1 MTRVLLT
8 GASGQV
14 GRELQRAEWPS
25 GFKLWAVDHGQL
37 DITNEA
43 AVRALVEKIRPAI
56 LVNAAAYTAVDKA
69 EDDAA
74 TAFAVNAA
82 GVAHLVRCAEQCSA
96 HVLHLSTDYVF
107 DGTKPGWYVESDPI
121 NPLGV
126 YGRSKADGERAALL
140 YPRAI
145 VLRTAW
151 VYGVLGPNF
160 VRMMLR
166 LARERQV
173 IGVVADQV
181 GCPTSARDLAAA
193 LVRIACASLD
203 GALEE
208 QLLHVTSPVQ
218 ATWHELAVAVFRVSA
233 QGFNGELRAIATA
246 EYPTRAR
253 RPANS
258 RLDSGRLNAKLGIRL
273 PDWHDSLVEVVNELE
288 KGLGRTR

>member
-8 GASGQV
+8 GANGQV

-25 GFKLWAVDHGQL
+25 GFEVWPADHREL

-43 AVRALVEKIRPAI
+43 AVRALVENVRPAI
-56 LVNAAAYTAVDKA
+56 VVNAAAYTAVDKA
-69 EDDAA
+69 EDDPA

-82 GVAHLVRCAEQCSA
+82 GVAHLVRYAEQCSA

-107 DGTKPGWYVESDPI
+107 DGNKPGWYVESDPI

-151 VYGVLGPNF
+151 VYGALGPNF
-160 VRMMLR
+160 VRTMLR

-173 IGVVADQV
+173 IGVVADQI
-181 GCPTSARDLAAA
+181 GCPTSARDLATAI
-193 LVRIACASLD
+193 VRIASASLD
-203 GALEE
+203 GAIED
-208 QLLHVTSPVQ
+208 QLFHVTSPVQ

-233 QGFNGELRAIATA
+233 QGFNGDLRAITTA

-288 KGLGRTR
+288 MGLGRTR